1 VLLDVFR
8 LSQAQTLKPQGVAV
22 EHFQAM
28 PRFGDPEIEICN
40 LAGELMTIERRE
52 FGELAS

>member
-8 LSQAQTLKPQGVAV
+8 LSRLQTLRPQRIAV

-28 PRFGDPEIEICN
+28 PRFGKPEIEIRN
-40 LAGELMTIERRE
+40 LASELVAIERRE